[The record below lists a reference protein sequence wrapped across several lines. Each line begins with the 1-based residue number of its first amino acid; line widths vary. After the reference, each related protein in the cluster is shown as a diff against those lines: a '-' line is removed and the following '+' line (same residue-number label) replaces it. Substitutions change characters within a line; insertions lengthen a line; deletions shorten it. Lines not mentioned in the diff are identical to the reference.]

1 MQRLFKLGADSY
13 FKQDFQKA
21 LMYYLQ
27 ALALD
32 VNNSVAYYNLG
43 LTYDAMREYELAVAH
58 YKKAIAINPNDI
70 RSANNIA
77 WVFFEN
83 IKDIDTACKYLDYAI
98 QIAPNDAEAYNVYG
112 NIYYSKKDYKLAVSY
127 FKKAVTFDKKYAKN
141 HYDIAK
147 AYIGLEK
154 YTDAYKSIKSCL
166 KINPN
171 YPLANDL
178 LKSIEKFI

>member
-70 RSANNIA
+70 RTANNIA

-83 IKDIDTACKYLDYAI
+83 RHRLI
-98 QIAPNDAEAYNVYG
+98 
-112 NIYYSKKDYKLAVSY
+112 
-127 FKKAVTFDKKYAKN
+127 FK
-141 HYDIAK
+141 
-147 AYIGLEK
+147 
-154 YTDAYKSIKSCL
+154 
-166 KINPN
+166 
-171 YPLANDL
+171 
-178 LKSIEKFI
+178 